1 MQRKPLPL
9 SKKIAY
15 AVGQLGWATLVN
27 IVSLQLIYFYRP
39 PEDAGIPYFITQT
52 VFFVVLNAITL
63 IAASGRLLDAVTDP
77 LIANW
82 SDKFKS
88 PKGRR
93 MPFLKMGAF
102 PTALFCVLMFVPIS
116 SGISSL
122 NILWLVLVQA
132 LFYISLTIYVT
143 PYFALLP
150 EFGHTPKERLDLS
163 TYISITYALGII
175 LASLVP
181 AIADGLMGSM
191 KLSSRVTAIQYGV
204 GVMAFIAMLLMWVP
218 TWFIH
223 EPDYSKGEPSAIPFK
238 QAIRRPFQNK
248 HFIYYVVA
256 DFAYFLGLTITMTGL
271 LYYITVLLELKESM
285 MAALLPALVFVSFLF
300 YPLVNFLAKKVGKKI
315 LISGAFFYL
324 VVVYGGIFFL
334 GNLPMANETQAWI
347 LTLSLAIPYSFLGIL
362 PNAVL
367 ADIAD
372 KDARDSGINQEGMF
386 FAARTLMQKFGQ
398 TFGVVIFAMLTI
410 FGKDIGD
417 DFGIRLSGL
426 IGAGMCFLAGVYFL
440 KYDEAEVL
448 N

>member
-1 MQRKPLPL
+1 MQRKTLPL

-15 AVGQLGWATLVN
+15 AIGQLGWATLVN

-39 PEDAGIPYFITQT
+39 PEDADIPYFITQA

-132 LFYISLTIYVT
+132 MFYISLTIYVT

-181 AIADGLMGSM
+181 AIADGLMGS
-191 KLSSRVTAIQYGV
+191 LNLTSRVTAIQYGV
-204 GVMAFIAMLLMWVP
+204 AIMAFIAMLLMWVP

-334 GNLPMANETQAWI
+334 GNLPMDNETQAWI

-440 KYDEAEVL
+440 KYDEEEVL
-448 N
+448 G

>member
-1 MQRKPLPL
+1 MQRKTLPL

-15 AVGQLGWATLVN
+15 AIGQLGWSTLVN

-39 PEDAGIPYFITQT
+39 PEDADIPYFITQA

-93 MPFLKMGAF
+93 MPFLKWGAF

-122 NILWLVLVQA
+122 NIIWLILVQA
-132 LFYISLTIYVT
+132 LFYISLTVYVT

-175 LASLVP
+175 LASMVP
-181 AIADGLMGSM
+181 AIADGLMNSM
-191 KLSSRVTAIQYGV
+191 NLASRVTAIQYGV
-204 GVMAFIAMLLMWVP
+204 GIMAGIAMLLMWVP

-271 LYYITVLLELKESM
+271 LYYITVLLELEESM
-285 MAALLPALVFVSFLF
+285 MAALLPALVLVSFLF

-334 GNLPMANETQAWI
+334 GKLPMENTLQAWI

-440 KYDEAEVL
+440 KYDENEVL

>member
-1 MQRKPLPL
+1 MQRKNLPF

-15 AVGQLGWATLVN
+15 SIGQLGWSTLVN

-39 PEDAGIPYFITQT
+39 PDDAGIPYFITQI
-52 VFFVVLNAITL
+52 VFLVVLNAITL
-63 IAASGRLLDAVTDP
+63 IAASGRLLDAITDP

-82 SDKFKS
+82 SDKHKGTN
-88 PKGRR
+88 GRR
-93 MPFLKMGAF
+93 MPFLKWGAF

-116 SGISSL
+116 NGISNL
-122 NILWLVLVQA
+122 NIIWLVLVQA

-150 EFGHTPKERLDLS
+150 EFGHTPQERLDLS

-175 LASLVP
+175 LASMVP
-181 AIADGLMGSM
+181 AIADGLMGAM
-191 KLSSRVTAIQYGV
+191 EFSSRAIAIQYGV
-204 GVMAFIAMLLMWVP
+204 GIMAVVAMLLMWVP

-223 EPDYSKGEPSAIPFK
+223 EPDYSNAEPSAIPFK

-324 VVVYGGIFFL
+324 VFVYGGIFFL
-334 GNLPMANETQAWI
+334 GKLPFTNAVQAWM

-417 DFGIRLSGL
+417 DFGIRLSG
-426 IGAGMCFLAGVYFL
+426 IIAGMMCLLAGFYFL
-440 KYDEAEVL
+440 KYKEDEVL